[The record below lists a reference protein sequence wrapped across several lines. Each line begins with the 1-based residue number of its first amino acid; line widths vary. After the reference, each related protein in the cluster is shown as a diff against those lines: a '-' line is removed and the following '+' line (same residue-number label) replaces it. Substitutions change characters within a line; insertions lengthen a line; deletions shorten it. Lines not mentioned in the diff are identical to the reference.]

1 MRPTM
6 LFVFSFCIAAYS
18 FGQFNLGLAGGIN
31 VSSLSTDLSDYE
43 QDLELG
49 YKAGA
54 FARIGTKLHLQPEIY
69 FSSKK
74 SGISYVY
81 KDASGENNFGQVVTF
96 TTLDVPV
103 LLGYKIFDP
112 PLLNIR
118 LNAGPVASFVVGKE
132 FDTTLNSV
140 KVETSDEFEDSFQPM
155 NWGLQFGAG
164 LDISFLTFDIRY
176 ELGLNNIYNKPNSA
190 PDADVNEIRQN
201 VFFICLGFKF
211 F

>member
-1 MRPTM
+1 MRTTM
-6 LFVFSFCIAAYS
+6 LFVFSFWVAAYA
-18 FGQFNLGLAGGIN
+18 FGQFNLGLVGGIN
-31 VSSLSTDLSDYE
+31 VSSLSTDLSSYE
-43 QDLELG
+43 QDLKFG

-81 KDASGENNFGQVVTF
+81 KDATGENNLGQVVTF
-96 TTLDVPV
+96 TTFDVPV

-118 LNAGPVASFVVGKE
+118 LNAGPVASFVVGKK

-190 PDADVNEIRQN
+190 PDAAVNEIRQN
-201 VFFICLGFKF
+201 VFFVTLGFKF